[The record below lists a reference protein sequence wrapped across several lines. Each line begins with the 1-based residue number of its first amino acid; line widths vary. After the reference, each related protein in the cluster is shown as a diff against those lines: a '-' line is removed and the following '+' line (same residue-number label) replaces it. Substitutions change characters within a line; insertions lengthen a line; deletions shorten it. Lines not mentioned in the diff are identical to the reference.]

1 MFSRVGL
8 KGDACFKA
16 MWLLAPKRIHL
27 GTSLEVK
34 TPYFHCEGYAWVWS
48 LVLVRELQDPT
59 CRACSASKKKV
70 FTHPPAPA
78 LLFHSVKM
86 EEAGHDKM
94 CPAVHSPF
102 SVQAVDGDQVQ
113 TGWGT
118 GRQWGVFRIR
128 LFRLEET
135 LAYLGQPSLFSACP
149 ESRQQI
155 VAVKHQFRFH
165 ASSEPFASPLY
176 YFFFFAIRGHSWIL
190 EKTISRRVLT
200 HASWT
205 CAGGL
210 EQVIKRKSVLS

>member
-78 LLFHSVKM
+78 RSSSTQLRWRRQDMIKCAQLCILPSVYKLWM
-86 EEAGHDKM
+86 VTKCRQVGAQGGSGGSLGSD
-94 CPAVHSPF
+94 F
-102 SVQAVDGDQVQ
+102 SD
-113 TGWGT
+113 W
-118 GRQWGVFRIR
+118 
-128 LFRLEET
+128 
-135 LAYLGQPSLFSACP
+135 
-149 ESRQQI
+149 
-155 VAVKHQFRFH
+155 
-165 ASSEPFASPLY
+165 
-176 YFFFFAIRGHSWIL
+176 
-190 EKTISRRVLT
+190 
-200 HASWT
+200 
-205 CAGGL
+205 
-210 EQVIKRKSVLS
+210 KRP